1 MRSGGGNKRMVI
13 KVGEKIKRSS
23 NGKVYRVKLIKNEWI
38 LLERE
43 NESNQVLMKLKDIIF
58 SYEKIKESPH

>member
-1 MRSGGGNKRMVI
+1 
-13 KVGEKIKRSS
+13 
-23 NGKVYRVKLIKNEWI
+23 LIKNEWI

>member
-1 MRSGGGNKRMVI
+1 MVI

>member
-23 NGKVYRVKLIKNEWI
+23 NGKVYRVKLIKNGWI

>member
-23 NGKVYRVKLIKNEWI
+23 NGKVYRVKLIKNGWI

-58 SYEKIKESPH
+58 SYEKIKGSPH

>member
-1 MRSGGGNKRMVI
+1 MVI

-23 NGKVYRVKLIKNEWI
+23 NGKVYRVKLIKNGWI

-58 SYEKIKESPH
+58 SYEKIKGSPH

>member
-1 MRSGGGNKRMVI
+1 MVI

-23 NGKVYRVKLIKNEWI
+23 NGKVYRVKLIKNGWI